1 MEILE
6 IRYAGGHVERLELPH
21 GAPDLSVHQYAR
33 ALVHVLT
40 ARTSSPPVGTADVA
54 AAIRNSPGGFAAA
67 LTEGDEV
74 RWNGRRV
81 IVCATHGPAV
91 LFTSPGPV
99 PPDEEF
105 AAGSA
110 AYVRFPA
117 AEPRTMPGP
126 GPYPSVRD
134 GRWG

>member
-1 MEILE
+1 MEQLV
-6 IRYAGGHVERLELPH
+6 IRYAAGHVERLTLPH
-21 GAPDLSVHQYAR
+21 GAADLTVHQYAR

-40 ARTSSPPVGTADVA
+40 RRVSSPPVGVPDVA
-54 AAIRNSPGGFAAA
+54 AAVRELPDAPPM

-81 IVCATHGPAV
+81 VVCATHGRAV

-99 PPDEEF
+99 LPEEEF
-105 AAGSA
+105 AAGTA
-110 AYVRFPA
+110 AYIRPA
-117 AEPRTMPGP
+117 AVPPRTTPGP